1 MTLEQLNQMLAFVL
15 FSYNDVQIT
24 VVKVIQIPL
33 ILFTMWFVVTRIGKL
48 IKKSLLKRKMNPDAV
63 LLFTRIYFILS
74 IAILIFTSLE
84 VLNIPLT
91 AYRFCF
97 CIGCYCDRC
106 WFWCAKYH

>member
-48 IKKSLLKRKMNPDAV
+48 IKNH
-63 LLFTRIYFILS
+63 Y
-74 IAILIFTSLE
+74 
-84 VLNIPLT
+84 LNV
-91 AYRFCF
+91 
-97 CIGCYCDRC
+97 
-106 WFWCAKYH
+106 K